1 MLQNKSIILKSKLL
15 KAFCNTKLLE
25 RYKLI
30 ENNFPKFP
38 PQDTHKCLMIDEAL
52 KLQNTCHIFEFRF
65 EHLVVT

>member
-25 RYKLI
+25 RYKFI
-30 ENNFPKFP
+30 ENNFPKCP
-38 PQDTHKCLMIDEAL
+38 PQDTHLMIDEAL